1 MQEGYKM
8 EVKYIQLD
16 MDNKHKYGDINVNLQ
31 VLEVIASK
39 TAMEVD
45 GVASM
50 HDKITKVVTDA
61 FNRNHR
67 SGVNAEIIKN
77 GIIIDLYID
86 VKYGESIHKI
96 GKIIQESV
104 KQSIFNMTLL
114 DVSKVYVHVV
124 NINF

>member
-1 MQEGYKM
+1 M

-16 MDNKHKYGDINVNLQ
+16 IENKHKYGDINVNLS
-31 VLEVIASK
+31 VIEVIASK
-39 TAMEVD
+39 AAQEVS

-67 SGVNAEIIKN
+67 NGVNAEIVKN

-86 VKYGESIHKI
+86 VKYGESIHKV
-96 GKIIQESV
+96 GKLVQENV
-104 KQSIFNMTLL
+104 KQAIYNMTFLE
-114 DVSKVYVHVV
+114 VSRVYVHVV

>member
-1 MQEGYKM
+1 M

-31 VLEVIASK
+31 VLEVIASNS
-39 TAMEVD
+39 AMEVD
-45 GVASM
+45 GIASM

-77 GIIIDLYID
+77 GIVIDLYMD
-86 VKYGESIHKI
+86 VKYGESIHKVC
-96 GKIIQESV
+96 KLVQENV
-104 KQSIFNMTLL
+104 KQAIYNMTLL
-114 DVSKVYVHVV
+114 EVSKVYVHVV

>member
-1 MQEGYKM
+1 M

-16 MDNKHKYGDINVNLQ
+16 INNQPKLGDINVNLK

-39 TAMEVD
+39 SALEVE

-77 GIIIDLYID
+77 GIVIDIYVD
-86 VKYGESIHKI
+86 VKYGESIHKV
-96 GKIIQESV
+96 GKKVQENV
-104 KQSIFNMTLL
+104 KHAIYNMTLL
-114 DVSKVYVHVV
+114 EVSRVYVHVV

>member
-1 MQEGYKM
+1 M

-16 MDNKHKYGDINVNLQ
+16 INNKHKYGDINVNLQ

-39 TAMEVD
+39 ATLEVD

-50 HDKITKVVTDA
+50 HEKITKVVTDA

-77 GIIIDLYID
+77 GIVIDLYID
-86 VKYGESIHKI
+86 VKYGESIHKVC
-96 GKIIQESV
+96 KKIQENV
-104 KQSIFNMTLL
+104 KQAVYNMTFLEI
-114 DVSKVYVHVV
+114 SRIYVHVA
-124 NINF
+124 NIK